1 MQQLANIV
9 ESAPERAQCRR
20 MLIVT
25 HGYPPAQTNG
35 AELQAQRK
43 VAWWHAR
50 GHVVRVLAADPQ
62 PATLQPFDTIEE
74 REDLVDGIPVR
85 RLRVAVPDSTR
96 SLRETYDHPLLT
108 AAVEREIAAFHPDIV
123 YQVSGYL
130 FGATPLR
137 IAARYGVATVLFAMD
152 YWHICQRITLLRP
165 DGACCPGPRHP
176 ADCAACRLTA
186 RALFADRGQAVQR
199 ASWRALALAGRVA
212 PARLGATLGVSD
224 FADRQRTIAADLRD
238 VALVVVNSGFLGERL
253 ARLGVPRERLLVVR
267 QGIDSGE
274 FPVRPARLA
283 RDQAG
288 LTVLYLGQIS
298 RHKGT
303 ELAIAAVRQL
313 RATGLPVRL
322 RLYGPITDTDA
333 YAEQVR
339 AWCDGTTIQ
348 LGAPLDRA
356 GVTAAL
362 ADADVLVVPSRW
374 YENSPNVILEA
385 FAAGVPVVAAGH
397 GGLAEMVRDGVDG
410 LLFRPGD
417 TAALAAALR
426 RLAAEPGL
434 LAQLGAGV
442 RPPFGVDE
450 ELAVEEVA
458 LTALTSTAA
467 RTQGQST
474 PRR

>member
-1 MQQLANIV
+1 MMQQAASTV
-9 ESAPERAQCRR
+9 VCAPDGGGRRR

-62 PATLQPFDTIEE
+62 PATNQPFDTLAE
-74 REDLVDGIPVR
+74 REEVVDGIPVR

-108 AAVEREIAAFHPDIV
+108 AAVERELVAFQPDVV

-130 FGATPLR
+130 FGTAPLR
-137 IAARYGVATVLFAMD
+137 IAAQHGVATVLFAMD

-165 DGACCPGPRHP
+165 AGACCPGPRHP

-186 RALFADRGQAVQR
+186 RAVFAERGPAVQGAAWRVLAR
-199 ASWRALALAGRVA
+199 AGGAA
-212 PARLGATLGVSD
+212 PARVGARLGVAD
-224 FADRQRTIAADLRD
+224 FADRQRTIAADLRE
-238 VALVVVNSGFLGERL
+238 VALVVVNSHFLGERL
-253 ARLGVPRERLLVVR
+253 AHLGVPRERLLVVR
-267 QGIDSGE
+267 QGIAAGE
-274 FPVRPARLA
+274 FPARAA
-283 RDQAG
+283 RQSRDHAG

-303 ELAIAAVRQL
+303 DLAITAVRQL
-313 RATGLPVRL
+313 RDAGLPVRL
-322 RLYGPITDTDA
+322 RLHGPLTDTGA

-339 AWCDGTTIQ
+339 AWCDDAAIH

-356 GVTAAL
+356 GVAAAL
-362 ADADVLVVPSRW
+362 AAADVLVVPSRW

-397 GGLAEMVRDGVDG
+397 GGMAEMVRDGVDG
-410 LLFRPGD
+410 LLVQPGD
-417 TAALAAALR
+417 VNALAGALR
-426 RLAAEPGL
+426 RLATEPGL
-434 LAQLGAGV
+434 LARLQAGV
-442 RPPFGVDE
+442 RPPYGVDD
-450 ELAVEEVA
+450 ELAGEEAA
-458 LTALTSTAA
+458 LAALLGAGA
-467 RTQGQST
+467 R
-474 PRR
+474 PLDR